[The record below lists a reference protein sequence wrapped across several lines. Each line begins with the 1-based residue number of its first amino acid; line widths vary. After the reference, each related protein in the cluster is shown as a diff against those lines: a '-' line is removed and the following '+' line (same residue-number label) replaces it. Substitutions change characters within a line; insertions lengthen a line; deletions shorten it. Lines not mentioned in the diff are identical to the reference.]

1 MKSRVFILS
10 IVLIAALLVGWYA
23 YISSQAIAAV
33 SVQRIS
39 VNWWGSAHAD
49 ELSEAFT
56 HWNEDDPSEVPVN
69 CAKCHSGDG
78 FLDYLGQDGS
88 SELAVDEPAAVN
100 SVITCEVC
108 HNEQADTLE
117 MAAFPSGIEVNLEA
131 PDSLCV
137 TCHSGTNSGPD
148 VVNAIADYEND
159 AIIQDASFINP
170 HYAFAAAT
178 WLGSEAEG
186 GFEYEGKTYAGR
198 YLHADGVQ
206 TCTQCHD
213 PHSLHIRQDYG
224 DEANLCAA
232 CHSNVTGY
240 SDYRD
245 VYVDGIDYDGDKTV
259 EGIFHEI
266 EGLQQILY
274 GAMQTYAGSVLNQ
287 PVAWADQ
294 YPYYFNDVNG
304 NGELDEDEANAGNGY
319 AGFSP
324 RLMRTAFNY
333 QFSVKDRAGYV
344 HNGQYMLQLLYDAIE
359 DLSKVVNVD
368 MSSLVRPQ

>member
-10 IVLIAALLVGWYA
+10 IVLIVALLAGWYI
-23 YISSQAIAAV
+23 YISSQAIEAASVQKV
-33 SVQRIS
+33 SVD
-39 VNWWGSAHAD
+39 WWGSAHAD
-49 ELSEAFT
+49 ESAEAFT
-56 HWNEDDPSEVPVN
+56 HWNNDDPPEVPVN

-78 FLDYLGQDGS
+78 FLDYIGQDGS
-88 SELAVDEPAAVN
+88 SALVVDEPAAVN

-108 HNEQADTLE
+108 HNEQADALE
-117 MAAFPSGIEVNLEA
+117 MAVFPSGIEVNLEV
-131 PDSLCV
+131 PDSLCA
-137 TCHSGTNSGPD
+137 TCHSGTSSGAD
-148 VVNAIADYEND
+148 VTTAIADYEDD
-159 AIIQDASFINP
+159 AIIQDTSFVNP

-186 GFEYEGKTYAGR
+186 GFEYEGQTYAGR
-198 YLHADGVQ
+198 YFHADGVQ

-213 PHSLHIRQDYG
+213 PHSLHTRQDYG
-224 DEANLCAA
+224 DDANLCAA

-245 VYVDGIDYDGDKTV
+245 VYVDGVDYDGDKTV
-259 EGIFHEI
+259 EGIYHEI

-274 GAMQTYAGSVLNQ
+274 TAMQTYAGSVLDQ
-287 PVAWADQ
+287 PIVWANQ
-294 YPYYFNDVNG
+294 YPYYFNDING

-319 AGFSP
+319 AGFTP

-333 QFSVKDRAGYV
+333 QFSVKDPAGYV

-359 DLSKVVNVD
+359 DLSKVVSVD
-368 MSSLVRPQ
+368 MTGLVRPQ